1 MTDTEAFLRTA
12 RQVVTDEAR
21 ALDVLA
27 EGLDEQFAEAVQLIL
42 QATGRIIISGIGK
55 SGHIGHKIAATLAST
70 GTPAYFV
77 HPAEASHGDLGMVS
91 KGDVVLAISNSGE
104 APELVNLLAF
114 TRRFGIPLIG
124 LSSKPESTLMT
135 QADVLLLIPSMGE
148 ACGFGMVPSI
158 STTLTLAMGDAL
170 AIALMKYRDFKPEDF
185 RAFHPGGKL
194 GAQLST
200 VRDLMHADL
209 PLVPVGTPM
218 SEALLV
224 MSQKSFGV
232 VGVTDAAGRLMGIV
246 TDGDLRRNMDGLL
259 NKTTE
264 EVMTRDPLTIAPNA
278 MAEEAVAIMNDRKI
292 TSLFVVDPETKGPAR
307 RVVAYPRLPA
317 RRSGLG
323 GGRVGG
329 RTFTHG
335 SVLQGGAAIG
345 GHPDAVH
352 RVPAVAQYRNQRD
365 SALHA
370 AGHRQTVGRSGCDPT
385 ELPAA
390 PRAKVKRFR
399 SKQSGRR
406 REPKAQSLQRR
417 NFAAV
422 WTFRMVV

>member
-1 MTDTEAFLRTA
+1 MTDTEAFLKTA

-21 ALDVLA
+21 ALDALA
-27 EGLDEQFAEAVQLIL
+27 ESLNEDFAEAVQLIL

-124 LSSKPESTLMT
+124 LSSKPESTLMK
-135 QADVLLLIPSMGE
+135 QADVHLLIPSMGE

-170 AIALMKYRDFKPEDF
+170 AIALMKHRDFKPEDF

-200 VRDLMHADL
+200 VRDLMHDDL
-209 PLVPVGTPM
+209 PVVRSGTSM

-232 VGVTDAAGRLMGIV
+232 VGVTDDAGRLLGIV

-259 NKTTE
+259 NKTTD

-278 MAEEAVAIMNDRKI
+278 MAEEAVGIMNDRKI
-292 TSLFVVDPETKGPAR
+292 TSLFVVDPEADGQAQGLLHIHDCL
-307 RVVAYPRLPA
+307 RV
-317 RRSGLG
+317 GLG
-323 GGRVGG
+323 
-329 RTFTHG
+329 
-335 SVLQGGAAIG
+335 
-345 GHPDAVH
+345 
-352 RVPAVAQYRNQRD
+352 
-365 SALHA
+365 
-370 AGHRQTVGRSGCDPT
+370 
-385 ELPAA
+385 
-390 PRAKVKRFR
+390 
-399 SKQSGRR
+399 
-406 REPKAQSLQRR
+406 
-417 NFAAV
+417 
-422 WTFRMVV
+422 

>member
-1 MTDTEAFLRTA
+1 MTDTEAFLKTA
-12 RQVVTDEAR
+12 RQVITDEAR

-27 EGLDEQFAEAVQLIL
+27 EALDEHFAEAVQLIL

-124 LSSKPESTLMT
+124 LSSKPESTLMK
-135 QADVLLLIPSMGE
+135 QADVHLLIPSLGE

-209 PLVPVGTPM
+209 PVVSEGTPM

-232 VGVTDAAGRLMGIV
+232 VGVTDETGRLIGIV

-259 NKTTE
+259 DKTTK
-264 EVMTRDPLTIAPNA
+264 EVMTTNPLTISPNA

-292 TSLFVVDPETKGPAR
+292 TSLFVVDPETQGPAEGLLHIHDCL
-307 RVVAYPRLPA
+307 RV
-317 RRSGLG
+317 GLG
-323 GGRVGG
+323 
-329 RTFTHG
+329 
-335 SVLQGGAAIG
+335 
-345 GHPDAVH
+345 
-352 RVPAVAQYRNQRD
+352 
-365 SALHA
+365 
-370 AGHRQTVGRSGCDPT
+370 
-385 ELPAA
+385 
-390 PRAKVKRFR
+390 
-399 SKQSGRR
+399 
-406 REPKAQSLQRR
+406 
-417 NFAAV
+417 
-422 WTFRMVV
+422 

>member
-27 EGLDEQFAEAVQLIL
+27 DSLDEHFAEAVQLIL
-42 QATGRIIISGIGK
+42 QAPGRIIISGIGK

-114 TRRFGIPLIG
+114 TRRFSIPLIG
-124 LSSKPESTLMT
+124 LSSKPESTLMK
-135 QADVLLLIPSMGE
+135 QADVHLLIPSMGE

-209 PLVPVGTPM
+209 PVVSERTPM

-232 VGVTDAAGRLMGIV
+232 VGVTDEAGRLVGIV

-264 EVMTRDPLTIAPNA
+264 EVMTRNPLTIAPNA

-292 TSLFVVDPETKGPAR
+292 TSLFVVDPETQGPAQGLLHIHDCL
-307 RVVAYPRLPA
+307 RV
-317 RRSGLG
+317 GLG
-323 GGRVGG
+323 
-329 RTFTHG
+329 
-335 SVLQGGAAIG
+335 
-345 GHPDAVH
+345 
-352 RVPAVAQYRNQRD
+352 
-365 SALHA
+365 
-370 AGHRQTVGRSGCDPT
+370 
-385 ELPAA
+385 
-390 PRAKVKRFR
+390 
-399 SKQSGRR
+399 
-406 REPKAQSLQRR
+406 
-417 NFAAV
+417 
-422 WTFRMVV
+422 

>member
-27 EGLDEQFAEAVQLIL
+27 ESLDEHFAEAVQLIL
-42 QATGRIIISGIGK
+42 QAPGRIIVSGIGK

-124 LSSKPESTLMT
+124 LSSKPESTLMK
-135 QADVLLLIPSMGE
+135 QADVHLLIPAMGE

-170 AIALMKYRDFKPEDF
+170 AISLMKYRDFKPEDF

-200 VRDLMHADL
+200 VRDLMHSDL
-209 PLVPVGTPM
+209 PLVPAGTTM
-218 SEALLV
+218 GEALLV

-232 VGVTDAAGRLMGIV
+232 VGVTDAEGRLVGIV

-259 NKTTE
+259 DKTTE
-264 EVMTRDPLTIAPNA
+264 EVMTTNPLTIAPNA

-292 TSLFVVDPETKGPAR
+292 TSLFVVDPDTQGPAEGLLHIHDCL
-307 RVVAYPRLPA
+307 RV
-317 RRSGLG
+317 GLG
-323 GGRVGG
+323 
-329 RTFTHG
+329 
-335 SVLQGGAAIG
+335 
-345 GHPDAVH
+345 
-352 RVPAVAQYRNQRD
+352 
-365 SALHA
+365 
-370 AGHRQTVGRSGCDPT
+370 
-385 ELPAA
+385 
-390 PRAKVKRFR
+390 
-399 SKQSGRR
+399 
-406 REPKAQSLQRR
+406 
-417 NFAAV
+417 
-422 WTFRMVV
+422 

>member
-27 EGLDEQFAEAVQLIL
+27 GSLNEDFAEAVQMIL
-42 QATGRIIISGIGK
+42 QAPGRIIISGIGK

-124 LSSKPESTLMT
+124 LSSKPESTLMK
-135 QADVLLLIPSMGE
+135 QADVHLLIPSMGE

-200 VRDLMHADL
+200 VRDLMHEDL

-232 VGVTDAAGRLMGIV
+232 VGVTDEDGRLMGIV

-278 MAEEAVAIMNDRKI
+278 MAEEAVSIMNDRKI
-292 TSLFVVDPETKGPAR
+292 TSLFVVDPESQGPAQGLLHIHDCL
-307 RVVAYPRLPA
+307 RV
-317 RRSGLG
+317 GLG
-323 GGRVGG
+323 
-329 RTFTHG
+329 
-335 SVLQGGAAIG
+335 
-345 GHPDAVH
+345 
-352 RVPAVAQYRNQRD
+352 
-365 SALHA
+365 
-370 AGHRQTVGRSGCDPT
+370 
-385 ELPAA
+385 
-390 PRAKVKRFR
+390 
-399 SKQSGRR
+399 
-406 REPKAQSLQRR
+406 
-417 NFAAV
+417 
-422 WTFRMVV
+422 

>member
-1 MTDTEAFLRTA
+1 MTDTEAFLSTA

-27 EGLDEQFAEAVQLIL
+27 EGLDEQFAEAVQMIL
-42 QATGRIIISGIGK
+42 QAKGRIIISGIGK

-104 APELVNLLAF
+104 APELANLLAF

-135 QADVLLLIPSMGE
+135 QADVHLLIPSMGE

-200 VRDLMHADL
+200 VRDLMHTGDAL
-209 PLVPVGTPM
+209 PLVAADTAM
-218 SEALLV
+218 SDALIV
-224 MSQKSFGV
+224 ISQKGFGV
-232 VGVTDAAGRLMGIV
+232 AGVTDAQGRLSGII
-246 TDGDLRRNMDGLL
+246 TDGDLRRHMDGLL
-259 NKTTE
+259 DKTAA
-264 EVMTRDPLTIAPNA
+264 EVMTANPTTIGPNA
-278 MAEEAVAIMNDRKI
+278 LAEEAVAIMNERKI
-292 TSLFVVDPETKGPAR
+292 TSLFVVSPEAEGSAEGLLHIHDCL
-307 RVVAYPRLPA
+307 RV
-317 RRSGLG
+317 GLG
-323 GGRVGG
+323 
-329 RTFTHG
+329 
-335 SVLQGGAAIG
+335 
-345 GHPDAVH
+345 
-352 RVPAVAQYRNQRD
+352 
-365 SALHA
+365 
-370 AGHRQTVGRSGCDPT
+370 
-385 ELPAA
+385 
-390 PRAKVKRFR
+390 
-399 SKQSGRR
+399 
-406 REPKAQSLQRR
+406 
-417 NFAAV
+417 
-422 WTFRMVV
+422 

>member
-1 MTDTEAFLRTA
+1 MIDTVSFLNTA
-12 RQVVTDEAR
+12 RQVITDEAR
-21 ALDVLA
+21 ALDTLA
-27 EGLDEQFAEAVQLIL
+27 EGLDERFAQAVDLIL
-42 QATGRIIISGIGK
+42 QATGRIIVSGIGK

-124 LSSKPESTLMT
+124 LSSKPESTLMK
-135 QADVLLLIPSMGE
+135 QADVHLLIPSMGE

-185 RAFHPGGKL
+185 RAYHPGGKL

-200 VRDLMHADL
+200 VRDLMHEDL
-209 PLVPVGTPM
+209 PVVPAGTPM

-232 VGVTDAAGRLMGIV
+232 VGVTDDAGCLLGII
-246 TDGDLRRNMDGLL
+246 TDGDLRRNMEGLL
-259 NKTTE
+259 GKSTQ
-264 EVMTRDPLTIAPNA
+264 EVMTRNPLTIAPNA

-292 TSLFVVDPETKGPAR
+292 TSLFVVEPEAQGPVQGLLHIHDCL
-307 RVVAYPRLPA
+307 RV
-317 RRSGLG
+317 GLG
-323 GGRVGG
+323 
-329 RTFTHG
+329 
-335 SVLQGGAAIG
+335 
-345 GHPDAVH
+345 
-352 RVPAVAQYRNQRD
+352 
-365 SALHA
+365 
-370 AGHRQTVGRSGCDPT
+370 
-385 ELPAA
+385 
-390 PRAKVKRFR
+390 
-399 SKQSGRR
+399 
-406 REPKAQSLQRR
+406 
-417 NFAAV
+417 
-422 WTFRMVV
+422 

>member
-1 MTDTEAFLRTA
+1 MTDTEAFLKTA

-27 EGLDEQFAEAVQLIL
+27 DSLDEHFAEAVQLIL
-42 QATGRIIISGIGK
+42 QAPGRIIISGIGK

-114 TRRFGIPLIG
+114 TRRFSIPLIG
-124 LSSKPESTLMT
+124 LSSKPESTLMK
-135 QADVLLLIPSMGE
+135 QADVHLLIPSMGE

-200 VRDLMHADL
+200 VRDLMHEDL

-232 VGVTDAAGRLMGIV
+232 VGVTDEAGRLMGIV

-264 EVMTRDPLTIAPNA
+264 EVMTRNPLTIAPNA

-292 TSLFVVDPETKGPAR
+292 TSLFVVDPETQGPAQGLLHIHDCL
-307 RVVAYPRLPA
+307 RV
-317 RRSGLG
+317 GLG
-323 GGRVGG
+323 
-329 RTFTHG
+329 
-335 SVLQGGAAIG
+335 
-345 GHPDAVH
+345 
-352 RVPAVAQYRNQRD
+352 
-365 SALHA
+365 
-370 AGHRQTVGRSGCDPT
+370 
-385 ELPAA
+385 
-390 PRAKVKRFR
+390 
-399 SKQSGRR
+399 
-406 REPKAQSLQRR
+406 
-417 NFAAV
+417 
-422 WTFRMVV
+422 

>member
-27 EGLDEQFAEAVQLIL
+27 DGLDEHFAEAVQLIL

-104 APELVNLLAF
+104 APELANLLAF

-124 LSSKPESTLMT
+124 LSSKPESTLMK
-135 QADVLLLIPSMGE
+135 QADVHLLIPSLGE

-185 RAFHPGGKL
+185 RAYHPGGKL

-200 VRDLMHADL
+200 VRDLMHEDL
-209 PLVPVGTPM
+209 PLVTAGTPM

-232 VGVTDAAGRLMGIV
+232 VGVTDQADRLLGIV

-259 NKTTE
+259 SKNTE
-264 EVMTRDPLTIAPNA
+264 EVMTENPMTIAPSA

-292 TSLFVVDPETKGPAR
+292 TSLFVVDPDTNGPALGLLHIHDCL
-307 RVVAYPRLPA
+307 RV
-317 RRSGLG
+317 GLG
-323 GGRVGG
+323 
-329 RTFTHG
+329 
-335 SVLQGGAAIG
+335 
-345 GHPDAVH
+345 
-352 RVPAVAQYRNQRD
+352 
-365 SALHA
+365 
-370 AGHRQTVGRSGCDPT
+370 
-385 ELPAA
+385 
-390 PRAKVKRFR
+390 
-399 SKQSGRR
+399 
-406 REPKAQSLQRR
+406 
-417 NFAAV
+417 
-422 WTFRMVV
+422 